1 MKQLSLF
8 REIIVDNFAG
18 GGGASTGIEMA
29 TGMSVDI
36 AINHDPAAIAMHRV
50 NHPDTE
56 HYCESVWDVN
66 PKEAVNGRKVGLAWF
81 SPDCKHFSKAKGGKP
96 VDKKVR
102 GLAWI
107 AVKWAIAVKPRV
119 IMLEN
124 VEEFKTWG
132 PLKDGYPDENRKG
145 QTFQS
150 FVKALESLGYQVEF
164 KELRACDY
172 GAPTTRKRFFMIARC
187 DGKAIKWPEP
197 THGNPDSLEVQVG
210 KLLPWRTASEIID
223 WSIGTPS
230 IFDRKKP
237 LAENTMRR
245 IARGIERFVINNPSP
260 FIVRIGQTGFGGDR
274 LQYQLN
280 KPLTTITTK
289 AEHCLVTP
297 MLLVNTTGH
306 SGSKLDEPIKT
317 ITTGGHHAL
326 VTPFLATYYTETTKN
341 GVRGQTLKE
350 PIATIPTANRF
361 GLVNAFLTKY
371 YGSDIGQQ
379 MDEPLHTITT
389 RDRFGLVTIHGQDY
403 KIVDIG
409 MRMLQPHELFAA
421 QGFPKNYVIDKDFE
435 GKTYPK
441 TAQVARCGNA
451 VPPPFAEALVRA
463 NLPEMC
469 ASSSRYAMNI

>member
-1 MKQLSLF
+1 M
-8 REIIVDNFAG
+8 
-18 GGGASTGIEMA
+18 
-29 TGMSVDI
+29 
-36 AINHDPAAIAMHRV
+36 
-50 NHPDTE
+50 
-56 HYCESVWDVN
+56 
-66 PKEAVNGRKVGLAWF
+66 
-81 SPDCKHFSKAKGGKP
+81 
-96 VDKKVR
+96 
-102 GLAWI
+102 
-107 AVKWAIAVKPRV
+107 
-119 IMLEN
+119 
-124 VEEFKTWG
+124 G

-297 MLLVNTTGH
+297 TLLVNTTGH

-326 VTPFLATYYTETTKN
+326 VTPF
-341 GVRGQTLKE
+341 
-350 PIATIPTANRF
+350 
-361 GLVNAFLTKY
+361 
-371 YGSDIGQQ
+371 
-379 MDEPLHTITT
+379 
-389 RDRFGLVTIHGQDY
+389 
-403 KIVDIG
+403 
-409 MRMLQPHELFAA
+409 
-421 QGFPKNYVIDKDFE
+421 
-435 GKTYPK
+435 
-441 TAQVARCGNA
+441 
-451 VPPPFAEALVRA
+451 
-463 NLPEMC
+463 
-469 ASSSRYAMNI
+469 